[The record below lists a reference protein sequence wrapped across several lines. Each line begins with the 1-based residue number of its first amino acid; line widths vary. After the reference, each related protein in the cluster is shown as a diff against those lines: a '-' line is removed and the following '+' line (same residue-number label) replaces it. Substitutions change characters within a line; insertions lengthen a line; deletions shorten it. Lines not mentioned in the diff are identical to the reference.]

1 MESARGWLS
10 SRWLTIPM
18 GLYIEL
24 AAGSA
29 YAFGVYSTQLKN
41 ALGINQTQLNLISSV
56 GNIGG
61 YMGLP
66 GGMCFDRFGPK
77 KTAFIGGAIQFTGYL
92 LAYLASRAAEPRV
105 NSSVPIVALLFAVA
119 WHGGAWLDAAGVSV
133 NCVNFPRNRG
143 MVLGILKSFFGLS
156 GSVFAQVYLSFYVNP
171 NQKKSNVLGA
181 TLVTIFG
188 VANCFGRIISGFA
201 SDKLRGTVSRPMIY
215 SGALLLFA
223 VGCLGFAV
231 SPANGD
237 SSCPVKNDQ
246 TGKTK
251 EGVNILLFFALACV
265 SIVVLSGG
273 FLNLMPLSE
282 RLEANPLQLRWLGC
296 GYAIVAA
303 LSIFLAVT
311 GAVQN
316 NWEAEQ
322 QLGEHK
328 TESMLFV
335 FVTLFL
341 VLCLLTISLAHFPW
355 SFPVIH
361 AGIPGFRAGDDSVGS
376 PKEALSPGNVAYD
389 KVQRADHKHPPETEL
404 GGMVNELEGE
414 RGEEDEDHDGGDDDA
429 AAAVRGSES
438 VTEAT
443 VLQAVAGADF
453 WLVWLAQFCG
463 TGAGLMTLNNLGQ
476 ISTALGSSALIYSA
490 TVVTGIAYG
499 CFWCLCPILVS
510 ELFGNTSFGTLY
522 SLVNLAPAIGSTA
535 FSVGLA
541 ASVYTKHTQSGQ
553 NCCLGVSCYQMT
565 FFISAALTGFVGCLS
580 AAAISWRHQEFY
592 SAQRR

>member
-1 MESARGWLS
+1 
-10 SRWLTIPM
+10 M

-41 ALGINQTQLNLISSV
+41 ALGINQTELNLISSV

-61 YMGLP
+61 YLGLP
-66 GGMCFDRFGPK
+66 GGLWFDRYGPRS
-77 KTAFIGGAIQFTGYL
+77 TAFIGGMIQCVGYL
-92 LAYLASRAAEPRV
+92 LAYFASRAAEPRV
-105 NSSVPIVALLFAVA
+105 NSSVTVVALLFAVA
-119 WHGGAWLDAAGVSV
+119 WHGGAWLDSAGVSV

-188 VANCFGRIISGFA
+188 VANCFGRIVSGFA
-201 SDKLRGTVSRPMIY
+201 SDRLRGTVSRPTIY

-223 VGCLGFAV
+223 LGCVFFALA
-231 SPANGD
+231 PANGD

-246 TGKTK
+246 MGKSD
-251 EGVNILLFFALACV
+251 EGVHILLFFAV
-265 SIVVLSGG
+265 SCFAIVLLSAG
-273 FLNLMPLSE
+273 FLNLMPLAE
-282 RLEANPLQLRWLGC
+282 RIEANPLQLRWLSC
-296 GYAIVAA
+296 GYTIVAV

-316 NWEAEQ
+316 HWEADE
-322 QLGEHK
+322 QLGQHK
-328 TESMLFV
+328 MASIVFV

-341 VLCLLTISLAHFPW
+341 VLCLLTVSLAHFPW

-361 AGIPGFRAGDDSVGS
+361 AGIPGFGAEDDSRGS
-376 PKEALSPGNVAYD
+376 PKESLTSPSAIVYD
-389 KVQRADHKHPPETEL
+389 QVHHGDHKHPSEPEL
-404 GGMVNELEGE
+404 GEKVVNGVEGE
-414 RGEEDEDHDGGDDDA
+414 GSDGDGDNDDE
-429 AAAVRGSES
+429 AVRSMES
-438 VTEAT
+438 VREAT
-443 VLQAVAGADF
+443 VLQALGGTDF

-476 ISTALGSSALIYSA
+476 ISTALGSSALIYLA
-490 TVVTGIAYG
+490 TVTTGLAYG
-499 CFWCLCPILVS
+499 FFWCLCPILIS
-510 ELFGNTSFGTLY
+510 ELFGNESFGTLY

-541 ASVYTKHTQSGQ
+541 ASVYADHTVSGQ
-553 NCCLGVSCYQMT
+553 NCCLGSSCYQMT
-565 FFISAALTGFVGCLS
+565 FFISAVLTGFAGS
-580 AAAISWRHQEFY
+580 AAAAAIAWRNREFY
-592 SAQRR
+592 SAQGRR